1 MKKITTTLCMVIA
14 LTITAIAQSPQS
26 FKYQAVVRD
35 TAGGILQNQ
44 AVGIRLSIHE
54 NTAGGNIVCRET
66 FSETTNDFGL
76 VNLEI
81 GTGIP
86 VGTFAGIVGQWH

>member
-1 MKKITTTLCMVIA
+1 MHGNSFNNYRNC
-14 LTITAIAQSPQS
+14 AIPA
-26 FKYQAVVRD
+26 
-35 TAGGILQNQ
+35 IL
-44 AVGIRLSIHE
+44 
-54 NTAGGNIVCRET
+54 ET